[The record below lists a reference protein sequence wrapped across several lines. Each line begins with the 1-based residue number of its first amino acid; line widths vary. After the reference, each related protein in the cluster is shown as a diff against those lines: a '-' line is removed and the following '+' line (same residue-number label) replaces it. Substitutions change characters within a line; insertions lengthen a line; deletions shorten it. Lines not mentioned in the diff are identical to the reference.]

1 MEATKALVGAG
12 ADLWV
17 RNQAGNLAVFE
28 AERAEK
34 DDIVAYLLQAGGN
47 EKDVEEV
54 GGDTGDPVEG
64 SEEVTVSETVD
75 EATDDMATTSLKD

>member
-1 MEATKALVGAG
+1 METTKTLVSAG

-34 DDIVAYLLQAGGN
+34 DDIVAYLLRVGGN
-47 EKDVEEV
+47 GKDGEEAE
-54 GGDTGDPVEG
+54 GEPSDTLEG
-64 SEEVTVSETVD
+64 TEEVTVSETVD
-75 EATDDMATTSLKD
+75 NAADEMATTSLKD